1 MTSIDFKGAYMNR
14 WVGTSNNSRWRTEE
28 SWYEDLWEEMTAEQD
43 LWAPTGSS
51 YRTNAG
57 LQYIAGRVSNARAS
71 ELDATTYTIR
81 KFNKQDKR
89 DFQESYPKGDIDDLL
104 GIGGAADV

>member
-1 MTSIDFKGAYMNR
+1 MSTDFERAYIDR
-14 WVGTSNNSRWRTEE
+14 WVSTSNNSRRWTEE
-28 SWYEDLWEEMTAEQD
+28 SRYKDPWEKMIAEYN
-43 LWAPTGSS
+43 LWAPTGGS
-51 YRTNAG
+51 YGTTAG
-57 LQYIAGRVSNARAS
+57 LQHIAGRVSNARAS

-104 GIGGAADV
+104 GIGGAVDV